1 MVETRKFVD
10 AKQCFSLVY
19 EGSYD
24 QKIALLVIIKNLRGN
39 CCIFYLCYFDQVVI
53 LSHRMMYIYLHVTLH
68 SLDHQ
73 QTILN

>member
-1 MVETRKFVD
+1 MAENRKLVD
-10 AKQCFSLVY
+10 AKQCFSLLY

-24 QKIALLVIIKNLRGN
+24 QKIALLVIIKNLSGN
-39 CCIFYLCYFDQVVI
+39 CYIFYLCYFDQVVI

-73 QTILN
+73 QTNLN

>member
-24 QKIALLVIIKNLRGN
+24 QKIALHSYNYKESAWKL
-39 CCIFYLCYFDQVVI
+39 
-53 LSHRMMYIYLHVTLH
+53 LHCLPVLF
-68 SLDHQ
+68 
-73 QTILN
+73 

>member
-24 QKIALLVIIKNLRGN
+24 QKIVLHSYNYIRICVEIVALST
-39 CCIFYLCYFDQVVI
+39 CVI
-53 LSHRMMYIYLHVTLH
+53 LTRL
-68 SLDHQ
+68 
-73 QTILN
+73 

>member
-1 MVETRKFVD
+1 MVETRKLVD

-24 QKIALLVIIKNLRGN
+24 QKITLLVIIKNLRGN

-68 SLDHQ
+68 SLDHVQ
-73 QTILN
+73 RTLN